1 MVIICSRRGWFL
13 CRTLSSKKLKA
24 HIGKSEMRRGRV
36 KVYISV
42 GFLHISEINKI
53 LGKVGITNMAYLT
66 TTGSGQPVLILKE
79 GTTRSRG
86 KEAQRNNIMA
96 ARVIG
101 EVLKTTLGPRG
112 MDKML
117 IDSLGDITITND
129 GAAILKEID
138 VEHPA
143 AKMMVEIAKT
153 QDDMVGD
160 GTTSAVVLASEL
172 LKRAEELLE
181 QNIHPTI
188 LVSGFRKA
196 SQKAIEVINKTAV
209 PLDINDR
216 KTLLKVALTSMSSK
230 AIGGAKDHLAEISID
245 AVKQI
250 AEQRGEKTIADI
262 DNIQLIKK
270 TGKSLLETE
279 LIQGI
284 IIDKEVV
291 NPGMLKMKENAK
303 IALIDSALEIE
314 KTEISAEIRIKD
326 PTQMKAF
333 LDQENDMMQDMVVK
347 IKASGANVIFCQKG
361 IDDMVQHFL
370 AKEGIIAARRVKES
384 DMEKLARATGGR
396 IISDLDDLKK
406 ADLGSAGLVE
416 ERKIGDDKMIF
427 VEKCKDPHS
436 VAILIRAGLERMV
449 DEAER
454 AMTDSLSVVSDV
466 IENSQIVPGGGA
478 IEIEIAKELRKYATK
493 VGGREQ
499 LAVEAFADAVEVIP
513 RTLAEN
519 AGLEP
524 IDILVELRSTHDKAD
539 GKFTGINVF
548 TGKLQDSVANGVIEP
563 IVVKEQAIKSAAES
577 AAMILRIDDVITAK
591 APKAPAGGPGGM
603 PGGMGEE

>member
-1 MVIICSRRGWFL
+1 
-13 CRTLSSKKLKA
+13 
-24 HIGKSEMRRGRV
+24 
-36 KVYISV
+36 
-42 GFLHISEINKI
+42 
-53 LGKVGITNMAYLT
+53 MAYLT

-117 IDSLGDITITND
+117 IDGLGDITITND

-172 LKRAEELLE
+172 LKKAEELLD

-196 SQKAIEVINKTAV
+196 AVKAIEVIEKTSV
-209 PLDINDR
+209 PLDVKDR
-216 KTLLKVALTSMSSK
+216 KTMLKVALTSMSSK
-230 AIGGAKDHLAEISID
+230 AVGSARDHLAEISID
-245 AVKQI
+245 AVSQI
-250 AEQRGEKTIADI
+250 AEHRGNEMIADI

-270 TGKSLLETE
+270 TGKSLLETQ

-284 IIDKEVV
+284 IVDKEVV
-291 NPGMLKMKENAK
+291 NPSMPKIKENAK
-303 IALIDSALEIE
+303 IALLDSALEIE

-326 PTQMKAF
+326 PSQMKAF
-333 LDQENDMMQDMVVK
+333 LDQENDMMSDMVTKV
-347 IKASGANVIFCQKG
+347 KASGADVVFCQKG

-384 DMEKLARATGGR
+384 DMAKLARATGAR

-406 ADLGSAGLVE
+406 TDLGFAGHVE

-436 VAILIRAGLERMV
+436 VAILIRAGLERLV

-454 AMTDSLSVVSDV
+454 AIIDSLSVVSDV
-466 IENSQIVPGGGA
+466 IENNKIVPGGGA
-478 IEIEIAKELRKYATK
+478 IEIEIGKELRKYATK

-524 IDILVELRSTHDKAD
+524 IDILVEMRSVHDKAD
-539 GKFTGINVF
+539 GKYQGINVF
-548 TGKLQDSVANGVIEP
+548 TGKLQDSITNGVIEP
-563 IVVKEQAIKSAAES
+563 IMVKVQAIKSASES
-577 AAMILRIDDVITAK
+577 AALILRIDDVITAK
-591 APKAPAGGPGGM
+591 APKGGPGGPGGGM

>member
-1 MVIICSRRGWFL
+1 
-13 CRTLSSKKLKA
+13 
-24 HIGKSEMRRGRV
+24 
-36 KVYISV
+36 
-42 GFLHISEINKI
+42 
-53 LGKVGITNMAYLT
+53 MAYLT

-129 GAAILKEID
+129 GAAILNEID

-160 GTTSAVVLASEL
+160 GTTTAVVLASEL
-172 LKRAEELLE
+172 LKKAEELLD

-188 LVSGFRKA
+188 LVSGYRKA
-196 SQKAIEVINKTAV
+196 AQKAIEIINKTAV
-209 PLDINDR
+209 PVNIEDR

-230 AIGGAKDHLAEISID
+230 AVGAAKEHFAEIAID

-250 AEQRGEKTIADI
+250 TEQRGDKKLADI
-262 DNIQLIKK
+262 DNIQLVKK
-270 TGKSLLETE
+270 TGKSLLETQ
-279 LIQGI
+279 LVRGI
-284 IIDKEVV
+284 IVDKETVH
-291 NPGMLKMKENAK
+291 PGMPKKKENAK
-303 IALIDSALEIE
+303 IALLDSALEIE
-314 KTEISAEIRIKD
+314 KTEMSAEIRIRD
-326 PTQMKAF
+326 PNQMKAF
-333 LDQENDMMQDMVVK
+333 LDQEDSMLKEMVTK
-347 IKASGANVIFCQKG
+347 IKASGADVVFCQKG
-361 IDDMVQHFL
+361 VDDMVQHYL
-370 AKEGIIAARRVKES
+370 AKEGIMAARRIKES

-396 IISDLDDLKK
+396 VTSNLDDLK
-406 ADLGSAGLVE
+406 AQDLGHAGLVE
-416 ERKIGDDKMIF
+416 ERKIGEDKMIF

-454 AMTDSLSVVSDV
+454 AMIDALSVVSDV
-466 IENSQIVPGGGA
+466 TENNKIVAGGGA
-478 IEIEIAKELRKYATK
+478 VEIEVAKELRRYATK

-499 LAVEAFADAVEVIP
+499 LAVEAFADAMEIIP
-513 RTLAEN
+513 RALAEN

-524 IDILVELRSTHDKAD
+524 IDVLVDLRSAHEKED
-539 GKFTGINVF
+539 GKYKGINVF
-548 TGKLQDSVANGVIEP
+548 TGKVENSLESGVIEP
-563 IVVKEQAIKSAAES
+563 VVVKEQAIKSAAES
-577 AAMILRIDDVITAK
+577 ASMILRIDDVISSTR
-591 APKAPAGGPGGM
+591 PKEGGPGGRM
-603 PGGMGEE
+603 PGGPEGEE

>member
-1 MVIICSRRGWFL
+1 
-13 CRTLSSKKLKA
+13 
-24 HIGKSEMRRGRV
+24 
-36 KVYISV
+36 
-42 GFLHISEINKI
+42 
-53 LGKVGITNMAYLT
+53 MAYLT

-101 EVLKTTLGPRG
+101 EVLKTTLGPKG

-160 GTTSAVVLASEL
+160 GTTTAVVLASEL
-172 LKRAEELLE
+172 LKKAEELLD
-181 QNIHPTI
+181 QNIHPII
-188 LVSGFRKA
+188 LVSGYRKA
-196 SQKAIEVINKTAV
+196 SQKAIEVLNKIAI
-209 PLDINDR
+209 PLDVNDR

-230 AIGGAKDHLAEISID
+230 AVGAAREHLAEISID

-250 AEQRGEKTIADI
+250 AEQRGDKTIADI

-270 TGKSLLETE
+270 TGKSLIETQ
-279 LIQGI
+279 LIRGI

-291 NPGMLKMKENAK
+291 NPGMPKIKENAK
-303 IALIDSALEIE
+303 IALLESALEIE

-326 PTQMKAF
+326 PSQMKAF
-333 LDQENDMMQDMVVK
+333 LDQETDMMKGMVTK
-347 IKASGANVIFCQKG
+347 IKASKADVVFCQKG

-370 AKEGIIAARRVKES
+370 SKEGIMAARRVKES

-396 IISDLDDLKK
+396 IISGLDDLKP
-406 ADLGSAGLVE
+406 ADLGMAGLVE

-454 AMTDSLSVVSDV
+454 AMIDSLSVVSDV
-466 IENSQIVPGGGA
+466 IENNKIVAGGGA
-478 IEIEIAKELRKYATK
+478 VEIEVAKELRKYATK

-499 LAVEAFADAVEVIP
+499 LAVEAFAEAVEVIP
-513 RTLAEN
+513 RALAEN

-524 IDILVELRSTHDKAD
+524 IDILVELRSTHDTQD
-539 GKFTGINVF
+539 GKNIGINVF
-548 TGKLQDSVANGVIEP
+548 TGKLQNSIDNGVIEP
-563 IVVKEQAIKSAAES
+563 LVVKEQAIKSAAES

-591 APKAPAGGPGGM
+591 SPKGGPGGPGGM
-603 PGGMGEE
+603 PGGPEGEE

>member
-1 MVIICSRRGWFL
+1 
-13 CRTLSSKKLKA
+13 
-24 HIGKSEMRRGRV
+24 
-36 KVYISV
+36 
-42 GFLHISEINKI
+42 
-53 LGKVGITNMAYLT
+53 MAYLT

-160 GTTSAVVLASEL
+160 GTTSAVILSSEL
-172 LKRAEELLE
+172 LKKAEELLD

-188 LVSGFRKA
+188 LVSGIRKA
-196 SQKAIEVINKTAV
+196 SVKAIEVINKTAV

-230 AIGGAKDHLAEISID
+230 AVGSARDHLAEISIE

-250 AEQRGEKTIADI
+250 AEERGDKTIADI

-279 LIQGI
+279 LIRGI

-291 NPGMLKMKENAK
+291 NPNMPKMKENAK
-303 IALIDSALEIE
+303 IALLDSALEIE

-333 LDQENDMMQDMVVK
+333 LDQETDIMQDMVTK
-347 IKASGANVIFCQKG
+347 IKASSANVVFCQKG

-384 DMEKLARATGGR
+384 DMEKLARATGAR
-396 IISDLDDLKK
+396 IVSDLDDLKK

-454 AMTDSLSVVSDV
+454 AMIDSLSVVSDV
-466 IENSQIVPGGGA
+466 IENNKIVPGGGA

-519 AGLEP
+519 AGLDP
-524 IDILVELRSTHDKAD
+524 IDILVQMRSSHDKED
-539 GKFTGINVF
+539 GKYKGINVF
-548 TGKLQDSVANGVIEP
+548 TGKIQDSVATGVIEP
-563 IVVKEQAIKSAAES
+563 IIVKEQAIKSAAES
-577 AAMILRIDDVITAK
+577 AALILRIDDVITAK
-591 APKAPAGGPGGM
+591 APKGAPGGPGGM

>member
-1 MVIICSRRGWFL
+1 
-13 CRTLSSKKLKA
+13 
-24 HIGKSEMRRGRV
+24 
-36 KVYISV
+36 
-42 GFLHISEINKI
+42 
-53 LGKVGITNMAYLT
+53 MAYLT

-129 GAAILKEID
+129 GATILKEID

-160 GTTSAVVLASEL
+160 GTTSAVILASEL
-172 LKRAEELLE
+172 LKKAEELLE

-188 LVSGFRKA
+188 LVSGYRKA
-196 SQKAIEVINKTAV
+196 AQKAIEVIGKIAE
-209 PLDINDR
+209 PLDVNDR
-216 KTLLKVALTSMSSK
+216 ETLLKVALTSTSSK
-230 AIGGAKDHLAEISID
+230 SVGSAREHLAEIAID

-250 AEQRGEKTIADI
+250 MEERGGKTIADI
-262 DNIQLIKK
+262 DNIQIIKK
-270 TGKSLLETE
+270 TGKSLLETQ
-279 LIQGI
+279 LIKGI
-284 IIDKEVV
+284 IVDKEVV
-291 NPGMLKMKENAK
+291 NPGMPKKKENAK
-303 IALIDSALEIE
+303 IVLLDSPLEIE

-326 PTQMKAF
+326 PLQMKAF
-333 LDQENDMMQDMVVK
+333 LDQETDMLKEMSDK
-347 IKASGANVIFCQKG
+347 LKAVGAEVIFCQKG

-384 DMEKLARATGGR
+384 DMEKLARATGAR
-396 IISDLDDLKK
+396 ISSDLDDLKK
-406 ADLGSAGLVE
+406 EDLGKAGLVE

-436 VAILIRAGLERMV
+436 VAILLRAGLERMV

-466 IENSQIVPGGGA
+466 IENNKIVPGGGA
-478 IEIEIAKELRKYATK
+478 VEIELAKELRKYAAK
-493 VGGREQ
+493 VDGREQ
-499 LAVEAFADAVEVIP
+499 LAVEAFANAIEVIAKA
-513 RTLAEN
+513 LAEN

-524 IDILVELRSTHDKAD
+524 IDILAQLRAAHDKT
-539 GKFTGINVF
+539 GNKNTGINIYE
-548 TGKLQDSVANGVIEP
+548 GKIQDSIKNGVIEP
-563 IVVKEQAIKSAAES
+563 IMVKEQAIKSAAES

-591 APKAPAGGPGGM
+591 APKGGPGGPGGM